1 MNFKFDRQGIAK
13 YNKLLQKR
21 IHKVREKEIEILLNE
36 LYTLSPKVTGRL
48 ASNYYCTVN
57 TNIVPYDENKFTPTF
72 EIPKFT
78 LNDQVYVV
86 NGCPYLQYV
95 NFGTISIL
103 PQNFVERA
111 ISNSKYK
118 LQSYLKE
125 IGQMD

>member
-1 MNFKFDRQGIAK
+1 MKFKFDKNGIAK

-21 IHKVREKEIEILLNE
+21 INKVKEKEIEILLNE
-36 LYTLSPKVTGRL
+36 LYTLSPKDTGRL

-57 TNIVPYDENKFTPTF
+57 TNIAPYDENKFTPTF
-72 EIPKFT
+72 NIPKFT

-95 NFGTISIL
+95 NYGTISIL
-103 PQNFVERA
+103 PQNFIERA
-111 ISNSKYK
+111 IFNSKYK